1 MVTPLPLVEKSY
13 AIVLSRSLIR
23 YRFP

>member
-23 YRFP
+23 CRFP

>member
-13 AIVLSRSLIR
+13 AIALSRSLIR